1 MDFGS
6 RVRELRIAKKFTQR
20 QLADQLKIDFTYLS
34 KIENGKLDHMPSE
47 EVIKKLAQSL
57 DANLEDLLDLASRGG
72 KIDPDALKET
82 IDKNPDVGILLR
94 RLQGRKVTSEQLK
107 RMMDALEDE

>member
-6 RVRELRIAKKFTQR
+6 RVRELRISKKLTQR

-47 EVIKKLAQSL
+47 EVINKIAQFL
-57 DANLEDLLDLASRGG
+57 DANPDELLDLASRGG
-72 KIDPDALKET
+72 KIDPEALKNT

-94 RLQGRKVTSEQLK
+94 RLQRRNVTSEQLK
-107 RMMDALEDE
+107 KMMDALEDE